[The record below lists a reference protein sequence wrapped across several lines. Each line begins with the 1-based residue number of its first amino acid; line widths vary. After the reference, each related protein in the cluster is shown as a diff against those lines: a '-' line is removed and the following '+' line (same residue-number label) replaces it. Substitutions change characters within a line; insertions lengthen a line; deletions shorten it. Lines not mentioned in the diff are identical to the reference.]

1 MLISV
6 PKSPEEAA
14 EGLWSA
20 TYINYNSEQFDMSQ
34 ILWDSAI
41 SDVSCEISSP
51 HSFVCRVLTIQFLCA
66 AEAIFCLFLPCN
78 REKKK
83 QEVTC
88 YPFRFRTLASKKSK
102 ELDKRGVIGEWV
114 TSYLLF
120 LAHCRQKQTK
130 SGLYSTHKLYG

>member
-20 TYINYNSEQFDMSQ
+20 TYVNYNGEQFHMSQ

-41 SDVSCEISSP
+41 SDMSCDISSP

-66 AEAIFCLFLPCN
+66 AEATFCLFLPCN
-78 REKKK
+78 
-83 QEVTC
+83 
-88 YPFRFRTLASKKSK
+88 S
-102 ELDKRGVIGEWV
+102 ELKNKR
-114 TSYLLF
+114 
-120 LAHCRQKQTK
+120 
-130 SGLYSTHKLYG
+130 